1 MENNKIITKEYLQSK
16 VTIIIDDKNKAWFKG
31 GDVASILGYK
41 DKDQAI
47 RKNVEM
53 EDKKKMND
61 IMTSLNGL
69 PSNSQ
74 PHTIYINEKGLKSL
88 VCKSRMSKSVD
99 LARLLQIDINN
110 HKYECK
116 ESETLGAIR
125 KAFKGEM
132 MKEQYTV
139 LDYRLDLYFPTH
151 NLVIECDEF
160 NHKDRCSINEK
171 ERYDRITKELNCKW
185 IRFDPDDKD
194 FNIFDVINRIFLV
207 IKR

>member
-1 MENNKIITKEYLQSK
+1 MENNNIITKEYLQSK

-53 EDKKKMND
+53 EDKIKLKEFKVRLGD
-61 IMTSLNGL
+61 TLLNYK
-69 PSNSQ
+69 
-74 PHTIYINEKGLKSL
+74 PHTIYINEKGLKSII
-88 VCKSRMSKSVD
+88 CKSRNSKAVD
-99 LARLLQIDINN
+99 VAKILQIDINN

-116 ESETLGAIR
+116 ESETLRAIM

-160 NHKDRCSINEK
+160 NHKDRCPINEK
-171 ERYDRITKELNCKW
+171 ERYDRITKEINCKW

>member
-1 MENNKIITKEYLQSK
+1 M
-16 VTIIIDDKNKAWFKG
+16 
-31 GDVASILGYK
+31 ASILGYK
-41 DKDQAI
+41 DKDGAV
-47 RKNVEM
+47 RKHVEM
-53 EDKKKMND
+53 EDKMKLKEL
-61 IMTSLNGL
+61 MTRLGDAFLNYH
-69 PSNSQ
+69 

-88 VCKSRMSKSVD
+88 VCKSRMAKSVD
-99 LARLLQIDINN
+99 LAKLLQIDVHN

-116 ESETLGAIR
+116 ESETLGAII

-132 MKEQYTV
+132 IEEQYTV
-139 LDYRLDLYFPTH
+139 LDYRLDLYFPIH
-151 NLVIECDEF
+151 NLVIGCDEF
-160 NHKDRCSINEK
+160 NHKDRCPINEK

>member
-16 VTIIIDDKNKAWFKG
+16 VTIIIDDNNKAWFKG
-31 GDVASILGYK
+31 GDVASILGYGNSREAMK
-41 DKDQAI
+41 KHVD
-47 RKNVEM
+47 V
-53 EDKKKMND
+53 EDKKKLKEL
-61 IMTSLNGL
+61 MTRLGDALLN
-69 PSNSQ
+69 SK
-74 PHTIYINEKGLKSL
+74 PHTTYINEKGLKSL